1 MEKYSIIM
9 DKKDNKILDLLEL
22 DSGLTT
28 SKISKKTNIPI
39 TTVHNRIQKMKKE
52 GVIKNFTVN
61 INYEK
66 IGKPLT
72 AYILVAVNQNLS
84 GDISQQDIGKKI
96 QMYDD
101 VQNVD
106 IVTGTTDLLIKV
118 RIKSMRELSNLITN
132 SFRKIKGVDK
142 TQTMMVLESLDS

>member
-1 MEKYSIIM
+1 MEKYSICM
-9 DKKDNKILDLLEL
+9 DKKDKKILDLLEL